1 MRNKTIDRLTLN
13 AFIIALI
20 SVMSMVPQVG
30 YLGAGNISITTIH
43 VVVLL
48 FALLFGIREG
58 AVAGLTFGVLSL
70 IRAVILPSSP
80 IDVLF
85 INPLVSIL
93 PRVIFGIA
101 AGATFDALRKIQMS
115 KSLRTALTLIAL
127 PILTLFHSLI
137 TLSTLWIV
145 YHNNELLASFNYWIL
160 LSSIFAVNGL
170 LEILISL
177 ALTPALAFGIY
188 RGIKSLNFLPLKEE
202 LLMMKTQTKFKT
214 LTSPYLE
221 EAIEKI
227 GALVA
232 FDSTYDEA
240 TLDEQNPYGKKVTA
254 ALKAVE
260 KMAMDDGFEVTNY
273 GNKVVEILYG
283 KGEKNV
289 TILAHADVVP
299 ASGEWTS
306 DPYKL
311 RRTKTHLYARGVADD
326 KGPFVASYMA
336 LKALRENGMI
346 TDYQVRL
353 LVGGNEERG
362 SDCMKYYFKTLK
374 KPQPTFG
381 FSPDAS
387 WPLIFGE
394 KGITNFIVVGEIE
407 LPKIIKIEGG
417 VATNAV
423 IERCEI
429 ISYDPQL
436 ENFIKRNAK
445 KYTVEKVDD
454 KFLFVIFGKSAH
466 GSTPEIGLNA
476 GMIALKS
483 VAEFSDNSLL
493 NELVERYSPL
503 DASGLKAD
511 AVSQIMGHNT
521 LNVGKV
527 LYTDKILKM
536 DVNFRY
542 VETVKKEV
550 LLDKIQQNSPISL
563 EFEQDSPLL
572 FFDLNSQLV
581 QTLMKSYVEETG
593 DSKSKPLAIGG
604 GTYAKEADN
613 VIAFGM
619 EKKANETKMHDA
631 DENIKIKNLKEA
643 MAVYA
648 NAIDKLG
655 ALCK

>member
-58 AVAGLTFGVLSL
+58 AVAGLTFGVLSF

-202 LLMMKTQTKFKT
+202 LLMTKTQTKFKT

-240 TLDEQNPYGKKVTA
+240 TVDEQNPYGKKVTA

-336 LKALRENGMI
+336 LKALRESGMI

-353 LVGGNEERG
+353 LVG
-362 SDCMKYYFKTLK
+362 
-374 KPQPTFG
+374 
-381 FSPDAS
+381 
-387 WPLIFGE
+387 
-394 KGITNFIVVGEIE
+394 
-407 LPKIIKIEGG
+407 
-417 VATNAV
+417 
-423 IERCEI
+423 
-429 ISYDPQL
+429 
-436 ENFIKRNAK
+436 
-445 KYTVEKVDD
+445 
-454 KFLFVIFGKSAH
+454 
-466 GSTPEIGLNA
+466 
-476 GMIALKS
+476 
-483 VAEFSDNSLL
+483 
-493 NELVERYSPL
+493 
-503 DASGLKAD
+503 
-511 AVSQIMGHNT
+511 
-521 LNVGKV
+521 
-527 LYTDKILKM
+527 
-536 DVNFRY
+536 
-542 VETVKKEV
+542 
-550 LLDKIQQNSPISL
+550 
-563 EFEQDSPLL
+563 
-572 FFDLNSQLV
+572 
-581 QTLMKSYVEETG
+581 
-593 DSKSKPLAIGG
+593 
-604 GTYAKEADN
+604 
-613 VIAFGM
+613 
-619 EKKANETKMHDA
+619 
-631 DENIKIKNLKEA
+631 
-643 MAVYA
+643 
-648 NAIDKLG
+648 
-655 ALCK
+655 